1 MKSARLIEPERNF
14 AQISRCVCVC
24 VCVCVCKNIFV
35 VAGARYV
42 WVSGRPFWVTVKSF
56 FFLLPFLHK

>member
-24 VCVCVCKNIFV
+24 VCVCVKIGLSSQVRAMCGCP
-35 VAGARYV
+35 GAHF
-42 WVSGRPFWVTVKSF
+42 G
-56 FFLLPFLHK
+56 